1 MALDCNADC
10 CRSGWTCTNAS
21 ELAQALVSQLEYL
34 GDLLKM
40 LAGPVH
46 VHHAPALLQ
55 QTADCRFKVAE
66 CHYIRKTG
74 HMATVCC
81 SRAKQPGPRDPTR
94 FYHIKNYD

>member
-1 MALDCNADC
+1 
-10 CRSGWTCTNAS
+10 
-21 ELAQALVSQLEYL
+21 
-34 GDLLKM
+34 M

-94 FYHIKNYD
+94 YYNIEINGKLRLRFAKKKKKKKNKQTWQIIFMTN